1 MAFELNLQTEH
12 VGHVRE
18 PKPPCFQPDATI
30 RTVLDAMQ
38 EARRGSALICD
49 AEEMLVG
56 IITERDAL
64 KLLAAK
70 SDLDAPVSSV
80 MAPNPVSVSETDTVG
95 ESIKRMSEGGYRRL
109 PIVDENN
116 KPTGI
121 VKASE
126 ILHYL
131 VEHFPEF
138 VYNLPPEP
146 NQTNINR
153 EGA

>member
-12 VGHVRE
+12 VGHVRGSL
-18 PKPPCFQPDATI
+18 PPSFQPDASI
-30 RTVLDAMQ
+30 REVLDAMQ
-38 EARRGSALICD
+38 SLRRGSALICD
-49 AEEMLVG
+49 PDGKLIG

-70 SDLDAPVSSV
+70 SDLEVPVSTV
-80 MAPNPVSVSETDTVG
+80 MTRDPVSVSETDTVG

-109 PIVDENN
+109 PIVDANN
-116 KPTGI
+116 TPTGI

-146 NQTNINR
+146 DPTSIQR